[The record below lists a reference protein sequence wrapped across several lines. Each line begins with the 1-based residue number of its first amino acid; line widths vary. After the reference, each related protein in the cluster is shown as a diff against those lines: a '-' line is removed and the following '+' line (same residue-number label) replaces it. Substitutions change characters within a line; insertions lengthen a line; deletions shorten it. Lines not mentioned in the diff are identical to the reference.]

1 MIQHSCPRQH
11 RDDRTLLSSVKHSN
25 LIRDLRAEG
34 IQQRKKLPRADL
46 RAWNPGQREQD
57 PLDLLNRSL
66 HGRLPR
72 LHALKT
78 EHMCASP
85 FGFFRG
91 AVPVMAYDLSLSPHT
106 GIVSQLCGD
115 AHVQN
120 FGAYAG
126 LDGELIFDI
135 NDFDETLRGPFEWD
149 VKRMA
154 TSILL
159 AGQSAG
165 IRSDGCRES
174 AAVFLDAYC
183 GLMKRFATMP
193 ILAVARYQV
202 HRLRRVAPV
211 SRILLKAERETPA
224 LSLQRLTKAK
234 GKGRVFRSDPPLLKP
249 LSGTEEQTVLASLT
263 PYAKTLL
270 PERQHFFAK
279 FHPVAVAFKVVGT
292 GSIGLRDYCVL
303 LEGNG
308 SADPLFL
315 QIKQEAPSAYAPYLP
330 KSAVS
335 TPNDGQRTADGQR
348 AMQLQSDPLLGWTK
362 MEGRSYLVRQLN
374 DHKASIDMTKLQP
387 QELAAYSELCGELLA
402 RGHARSGDARVVA
415 GYLGNGKRF
424 QEAIADFAAKYA
436 NQTVADWK
444 MLVKHNASKS

>member
-1 MIQHSCPRQH
+1 MN
-11 RDDRTLLSSVKHSN
+11 RTLLSIVKRSN
-25 LIRDLRAEG
+25 IIRDLKAEG
-34 IQQRKKLPRADL
+34 IQQRKKLPRAAL
-46 RAWNPGQREQD
+46 AAWNPGQRKED
-57 PLDLLNRSL
+57 PLDLLKRSM
-66 HGRLPR
+66 HGRLPQLR
-72 LHALKT
+72 ALKIDR
-78 EHMCASP
+78 MCASP

-91 AVPVMAYDLSLSPHT
+91 AVPVMAYDLSLAPDT
-106 GIVSQLCGD
+106 GITNQLCGD

-120 FGAYAG
+120 LGAYGG
-126 LDGELIFDI
+126 LDGELLFDI

-165 IRSDGCRES
+165 IRSDRCRGS
-174 AAVFLDAYC
+174 AALFLESYC
-183 GLMKRFATMP
+183 ALMKRFATMP
-193 ILAVARYQV
+193 ILAVARYQTR
-202 HRLRRVAPV
+202 RLGRVAPV
-211 SRILLKAERETPA
+211 SSILLEAERETPA

-234 GKGRVFRSDPPLLKP
+234 GKGRVFRSNPPLLRP
-249 LSGTEEQTVLASLT
+249 LSGAEAQMVLTSLT

-308 SADPLFL
+308 NADPLFL

-335 TPNDGQRTADGQR
+335 TTNDGQRTAEGQR

-374 DHKASIDMTKLQP
+374 DHKASLDMTGLQA

-402 RGHARSGDARVVA
+402 RGHARSGDARVIA
-415 GYLGNGKRF
+415 GYLGNGNRFKR
-424 QEAIADFAAKYA
+424 AIGDFATAYA

-444 MLVKHNASKS
+444 MLVKHKASQS